1 MSAYTTRDPGFAERV
16 SASFSRQTLMALLGA
31 ELECVEP
38 GRVDI
43 SLAYGSDILQQH
55 DFIHGGAVATIAD
68 AAAGFAAMTLAEPK
82 EEVLTVEFKVNFCA
96 PAVGD
101 SLRAQGRV
109 LKPGRTLVLTECSV
123 QAVAA
128 DGTERLC
135 AKMQQTIIKRTP
147 HESSFA
153 QQEAA
158 DA

>member
-1 MSAYTTRDPGFAERV
+1 MNAHTVRDPDFAERV

-31 ELECVEP
+31 ELGFVEP
-38 GRVDI
+38 GRVEI
-43 SLAYGSDILQQH
+43 SLGYRPDILQQH

-68 AAAGFAAMTLAEPK
+68 AAAGYAAMTLAEPD

-96 PAVGD
+96 PATGE

-147 HESSFA
+147 NESSLA
-153 QQEAA
+153 QPEAA
-158 DA
+158 GA